1 MLSDGNYTIDVTL
14 EGGSGRSTVKSPTE
28 IFVED
33 GRIQAEIEWSSPN
46 YDYMEINGKEY
57 YPINDSGNSRFLID
71 VASLDS
77 DIPVS
82 AETVAMSQPH
92 LIDYTFYFDS
102 STAQKEL
109 NSNAVTF
116 VSVIAVV
123 LAVTAVSAILFRRKK
138 SNDKK

>member
-57 YPINDSGNSRFLID
+57 YPLNDSGNSRFLID

-92 LIDYTFYFDS
+92 LIDYTLYFDS
-102 STAQKEL
+102 STAKKEL